1 MTQWEYVTIQGS
13 SNQVDSNPGEFTRQL
28 NAAGWDGW
36 ELVSVIHHYPQ
47 ILGKQSV
54 TAILKRPVTEE
65 RRRQLAS
72 GT

>member
-1 MTQWEYVTIQGS
+1 MTQWEYVAIQGS
-13 SNQVDSNPGEFTRQL
+13 SDSVDRNPGEFVHRL

-36 ELVSVIHHYPQ
+36 ELVSVIHYTHLAPA
-47 ILGKQSV
+47 KQSV

-65 RRRQLAS
+65 RKRQLVS